1 MRLILILFSL
11 RSPEATVT
19 QAGGRIAGIVAA
31 ALTLSLVGSPGALPA
46 GAAIREQREKK
57 VSVVASF
64 YPLAEAASRVGKRY
78 VSVQNLVPPGT
89 EPHDFEL
96 STREI
101 DAIDGAD
108 LAIVMGDDFQPAV
121 EKAADRRDGPTLMV
135 LAKFAGQLRA
145 GDPHVW
151 LDPNRMIE
159 VVNATADAL
168 ANADRKHAADYRSNA
183 QMYVTEL
190 ATLDSDYRAGL
201 EDCSRRLFVTSHDAF
216 GYLADTYDLKQEGV
230 NGINPDAE
238 PNPKRLGE
246 LADLARDKGVTTI
259 FTEDLVSPRVARTV
273 AREAGGLRVDTLSP
287 LEGLTAK
294 QLKSGDDYLSVMR
307 ANLTKLRRAL
317 GCT

>member
-1 MRLILILFSL
+1 MRKPLGVISTGVVAVL
-11 RSPEATVT
+11 A
-19 QAGGRIAGIVAA
+19 AGLAFGADAAPVAA
-31 ALTLSLVGSPGALPA
+31 A
-46 GAAIREQREKK
+46 QRDRVK
-57 VSVVASF
+57 VVAAF
-64 YPLAEAASRVGKRY
+64 YPLAEAASRVGQRL
-78 VSVQNLVPPGT
+78 VTVQNVTPPGV
-89 EPHDFEL
+89 EPHDYEL

-101 DAIDGAD
+101 DAIDDAD

-121 EKAADRRDGPTLMV
+121 EKAADRRDGPTLVV
-135 LAKFAGQLRA
+135 LDKLAGQMRP

-168 ANADRKHAADYRSNA
+168 ANANRKNAADYRSNA
-183 QMYVTEL
+183 EKYVTEL
-190 ATLDSDYRAGL
+190 ATLDADYRTGL
-201 EDCSRRLFVTSHDAF
+201 ADCSRRLVVTSHDAF
-216 GYLADTYDLKQEGV
+216 GYLADAYNLQQQGV

-246 LADLARDKGVTTI
+246 LADLARNKGVTTI

-294 QLKSGDDYLSVMR
+294 QQKAGDDYVSVMR
-307 ANLTKLRRAL
+307 ANLKKLQRAL
-317 GCT
+317 DCK